1 MMEKLKQGWG
11 CDVPV
16 VTQAVLGQR
25 DDPASVCYLVLRCCK
40 QSSAAGIAYHAQEKP
55 PRVHLIQKGFQDPQ
69 RLTDV
74 LLPVLA
80 CLLER
85 RFLRCLHIHMAV
97 V

>member
-1 MMEKLKQGWG
+1 MCLWSPRQSWG
-11 CDVPV
+11 SEMIQLQF
-16 VTQAVLGQR
+16 VTW
-25 DDPASVCYLVLRCCK
+25 CCK